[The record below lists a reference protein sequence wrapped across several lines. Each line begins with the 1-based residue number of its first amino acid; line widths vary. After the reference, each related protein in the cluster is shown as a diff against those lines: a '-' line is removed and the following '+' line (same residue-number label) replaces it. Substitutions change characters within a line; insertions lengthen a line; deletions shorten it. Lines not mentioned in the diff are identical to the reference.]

1 VVDASRLGWRFNLFP
16 SGWRWWYG
24 EISLSSWWMRLRTTG
39 GYHHVL
45 CVWTELCVLTVDWW
59 WWCHFKLEKK
69 KLAEMVLIFLQVVHW
84 GHSRRDT
91 SCVEQLAFA
100 FLYISIWILVG
111 AACSWTFLVYFSWVG
126 GCFNFLRQHCSSR
139 SICQQLDQQC
149 NQLAR
154 VARGALHRCTYTVRS
169 TLATCT
175 RGMIIMILRSIQ
187 TSPQVA
193 RSYLSINTGS
203 RTRSANHLWPST
215 S

>member
-1 VVDASRLGWRFNLFP
+1 MVRSHYLLEWDYVQREAIITHCACGRS
-16 SGWRWWYG
+16 
-24 EISLSSWWMRLRTTG
+24 
-39 GYHHVL
+39 
-45 CVWTELCVLTVDWW
+45 CVLTVDW

-111 AACSWTFLVYFSWVG
+111 AACSWTFVVSFFWVG
-126 GCFNFLRQHCSSR
+126 GCFFFVNTVHLEAFVNSLTSN
-139 SICQQLDQQC
+139 L
-149 NQLAR
+149 LAR